1 MYTTIIIK
9 FISVTILTNK
19 IVTFID
25 LFRKNT

>member
-25 LFRKNT
+25 PFRKNT